1 MVIKMTKKIEKLV
14 TIIATL
20 IIIMNINLFCYE
32 IYGESTGKD
41 QKGLVGG
48 IGDTISDTIDS
59 ANGDSSFNPDDYD
72 PTNYDQAQNAE
83 KLANIGNEII
93 GFLQIIGA
101 IISVAVIAILGIKY
115 MTGSVEEKAEY
126 KKTMQPYLIGAIM
139 LFAITSILGFIAPIA
154 KTLFYE

>member
-1 MVIKMTKKIEKLV
+1 MTKKIEKLI
-14 TIIATL
+14 TIIATF

-32 IYGESTGKD
+32 IYGASTSGA
-41 QKGLVGG
+41 QTG
-48 IGDTISDTIDS
+48 IGSGAGDTISEMVDS
-59 ANGDSSFNPDDYD
+59 SIGNSSFNPDDYD
-72 PTNYDQAQNAE
+72 PTNYDQAQNAD
-83 KLANIGNEII
+83 KLADIGNEII